1 MTIFRKM
8 FKVKTVGSR
17 KQGNLA
23 PEWHRRLPPS
33 TSMVCHEYNE
43 EEGWCICELWVSDH
57 PIRTVPRTMADLNN
71 MAKDPCVLEVVRHHH
86 LSPKI
91 VGRLG
96 CVKNS
101 DVTDINEKDKTLKR
115 KGKPMNF
122 KYKREKTGTHGKK
135 EEQYVLDE
143 G

>member
-17 KQGNLA
+17 KHGNLA
-23 PEWHRRLPPS
+23 PEWHERLPPS

-43 EEGWCICELWVSDH
+43 KEGWCICELWVSDH
-57 PIRTVPRTMADLNN
+57 PIRTVPRTMADLNQ
-71 MAKDPCVLEVVRHHH
+71 MANDPCVIEVVHDHH

-91 VGRLG
+91 LGRLS
-96 CVKNS
+96 CDITS
-101 DVTDINEKDKTLKR
+101 DVTDVDGKLKTLKR
-115 KGKPMNF
+115 KGKPMKF

-135 EEQYVLDE
+135 VKQYVLDE